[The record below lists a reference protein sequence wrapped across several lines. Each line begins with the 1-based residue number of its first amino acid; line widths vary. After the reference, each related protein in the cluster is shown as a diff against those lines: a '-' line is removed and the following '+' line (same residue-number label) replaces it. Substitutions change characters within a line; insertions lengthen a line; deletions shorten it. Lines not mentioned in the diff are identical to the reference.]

1 VSQPIGPV
9 YRSSGPNRAAAW
21 VVLVGSLVVAVA
33 VNAAAGRATAA
44 TEAVAAVCVVVAF
57 LAASSLRFQVRAKP
71 EHLIVCSGGPT
82 RRIPWSQVKGF
93 GVDEHRGR
101 VLYVVLRDGRKRM
114 LPVPEVRA
122 GRITAK
128 EVRDELQRYWKGRR
142 R

>member
-1 VSQPIGPV
+1 MSQPIGPV

-21 VVLVGSLVVAVA
+21 VVLVGSLVVAVV
-33 VNAAAGRATAA
+33 VNAVAGAA
-44 TEAVAAVCVVVAF
+44 TPATGAVAAVCVVVAF

-71 EHLIVCSGGPT
+71 EHLVVCSGGPT

-93 GVDEHRGR
+93 GVDERRGR

-114 LPVPEVRA
+114 LPVPEVRT
-122 GRITAK
+122 GRTTAR
-128 EVRDELQRYWKGRR
+128 EVRDELQRYWKARR